1 VLKYRRPVIKRKPT
15 QVIVCPSA
23 SARGIGGRCAEV
35 GFIAGLLIDKFAY
48 YRPLYRQHQRLS
60 GNGITVSRSRRRI
73 ARTDLPGA
81 AVQFVLL
88 IAFALAASGFIA
100 WRAGVSESMLFYAFL
115 AMLAISC
122 VLSWR
127 WTRIAKYLPRRWRWA
142 EAASSNRIAPS

>member
-1 VLKYRRPVIKRKPT
+1 
-15 QVIVCPSA
+15 
-23 SARGIGGRCAEV
+23 
-35 GFIAGLLIDKFAY
+35 LLIDKFAY
-48 YRPLYRQHQRLS
+48 YRPPYRQHQRLS

-115 AMLAISC
+115 AFLAMLAISC

-127 WTRIAKYLPRRWRWA
+127 WTRIARYLRRRWRWA